1 MATPYRYV
9 FLLILAAC
17 CAMPGLAQSSNES
30 ASITNDSS
38 GRLRLDAAAGGVA
51 GVRLSAPAVLPP
63 RTGFFR
69 RYGMGTYESPL
80 GFGGRIATSLTPQMN
95 LRVGGSF
102 FSFTTQ
108 RTVSS
113 VPFTANVRMQSE
125 EAQVDW
131 YPFHGG
137 FHLSPG
143 VMFGSSN
150 RVFGSA
156 LIPAGNSLTL
166 NGVTYYSGASDPI
179 HASGSVRF
187 RRTAPMLTVGW
198 GNWVRHGR
206 ERHFVFPFEAGVAF
220 LGNPQ
225 TALDFSGVACT
236 DAGQHFCQDI
246 STDPSIQA
254 NIDAERKKLQ
264 NGANWLRFYPI
275 IAGGVVY
282 RF

>member
-1 MATPYRYV
+1 MATPSRYV
-9 FLLILAAC
+9 FLLILAVC
-17 CAMPGLAQSSNES
+17 CATPALAQSSNES
-30 ASITNDSS
+30 ASISNDSS
-38 GRLRLDAAAGGVA
+38 GRLRLDAASGGMA
-51 GVRLSAPAVLPP
+51 GVRLTAPVVLPP
-63 RTGFFR
+63 RAGFFR
-69 RYGMGTYESPL
+69 RYGMGSYESPL
-80 GFGGRIATSLTPQMN
+80 GFGGRIATSLTPWMD
-95 LRVGGSF
+95 LRVGSSF

-156 LIPAGNSLTL
+156 LIPAGNSITI
-166 NGVTYYSGASDPI
+166 NGATYYSGASDPI

-198 GNWVRHGR
+198 GNWVRHER
-206 ERHFVFPFEAGVAF
+206 ERHLAFPFEVGVAF
-220 LGNPQ
+220 SGDPQ
-225 TALDFSGVACT
+225 TALNFSGVACT
-236 DAGQHFCQDI
+236 DSGQRFCQNI
-246 STDPSIQA
+246 STDPSVQA